1 MQTAAVGE
9 SQGITKNITAGT
21 LGTPATREVVARDP
35 VPCHPGTQGHLHSC
49 FRLPDLRHGV
59 ENTSIGWD
67 TFELEDITGVVVA
80 NEYAD
85 LYSASPM
92 DEGETELDVD
102 GESYTLAYATTVED
116 LGEARHAYV
125 TGEDRSGH
133 R

>member
-1 MQTAAVGE
+1 M
-9 SQGITKNITAGT
+9 
-21 LGTPATREVVARDP
+21 
-35 VPCHPGTQGHLHSC
+35 
-49 FRLPDLRHGV
+49 
-59 ENTSIGWD
+59 
-67 TFELEDITGVVVA
+67 VA

-125 TGEDRSGH
+125 TGETVLAIADAGNTVWTNEGAETDIATSSKCEDVAGLERDEDTTESSSTSARTQVDLRVH
-133 R
+133 ADLRLR